1 MCTSA
6 PNIIEVEQSGTQN
19 IYINAQ
25 DTPLASDRTFYFVA
39 VKADGSTSLQG
50 SPDGRTNYATNSNS
64 SILFRTDGTLQMV
77 GNHSAIGIIRIKYS
91 NKNGTSGGLVFANGY
106 LIKDECNSL

>member
-6 PNIIEVEQSGTQN
+6 PEVKKVEQSGTQD

-25 DTPLASDRTFYFVA
+25 NTPLPADRTFYFNA

-50 SPDGRTNYATNSNS
+50 SSDGRTNYVTNSNS
-64 SILFRTDGTLQMV
+64 SILFKTDGTLQMV
-77 GNHSAIGIIRIKYS
+77 GDYSTIGIVRIKYS

-106 LIKDECNSL
+106 LIRDKFDSL